1 MVKKKEDETVIENE
15 NKVVVKKKGII
26 RKTGSKLK
34 NDVKSSVQVDE
45 GSFFVAF
52 KNLWRTMFPKK

>member
-1 MVKKKEDETVIENE
+1 MLKKKEDET
-15 NKVVVKKKGII
+15 VVVKKKGII

>member
-1 MVKKKEDETVIENE
+1 MVEKNENETVI
-15 NKVVVKKKGII
+15 KKKGPV
-26 RKTGSKLK
+26 RKVGSKLK
-34 NDVKSSVQVDE
+34 NDVKSSIQVDE

>member
-1 MVKKKEDETVIENE
+1 MVKKKEDETVIKNDD
-15 NKVVVKKKGII
+15 KVVVKKKGII
-26 RKTGSKLK
+26 RKAGSKLK